1 MKKKKNIYATTS
13 EKSHKNFSRFSTT
26 FDKSIII
33 YQIIAH
39 FF

>member
-13 EKSHKNFSRFSTT
+13 EKSHKNFSTT